1 MVKVKKD
8 LTGMRF
14 GKLVVLEQAED
25 YIQPSGRRKAQWL
38 CQCDCGEKPIIRGDA
53 LTSGKT
59 QSCGCY
65 HKECAKKL
73 GMQTFDDLTGKKFGR
88 LLVIERVSK
97 IGEIPV
103 LYKCLCDCG
112 ELCIVRADLLR
123 NGATSSCGCYNR
135 ELISERN
142 KARKGIKIGRYKE
155 NRYEFLDDY
164 IIGYDS
170 NNNHFYIDT
179 EDFDKIKDYTWYV
192 NQVSNYVVCVNEKIY
207 MHNLILP
214 CEIGF
219 VADHINGHKNRP
231 DNRKQNL
238 RQVTDQQNNFNRDKG
253 SNNTSGF
260 IGVGYDKE
268 KNIYEAYIGLNYKTI
283 HLGYFNSFTM
293 AVKARIEAE
302 IKYFGEH
309 MYTSHLKIL
318 DYINSGNS
326 LQYGNSEQIENILN
340 S

>member
-1 MVKVKKD
+1 M
-8 LTGMRF
+8 
-14 GKLVVLEQAED
+14 
-25 YIQPSGRRKAQWL
+25 
-38 CQCDCGEKPIIRGDA
+38 
-53 LTSGKT
+53 
-59 QSCGCY
+59 
-65 HKECAKKL
+65 
-73 GMQTFDDLTGKKFGR
+73 
-88 LLVIERVSK
+88 
-97 IGEIPV
+97 
-103 LYKCLCDCG
+103 
-112 ELCIVRADLLR
+112 
-123 NGATSSCGCYNR
+123 
-135 ELISERN
+135 
-142 KARKGIKIGRYKE
+142 
-155 NRYEFLDDY
+155 
-164 IIGYDS
+164 
-170 NNNHFYIDT
+170 
-179 EDFDKIKDYTWYV
+179 
-192 NQVSNYVVCVNEKIY
+192 CVNEKIY

-219 VADHINGHKNRP
+219 VADHINGHKSRP

-268 KNIYEAYIGLNYKTI
+268 KNKYVAYIGLNYKTI